1 MNTARIATLYPYFLD
16 ALRQLHTGRSLDDM
30 MATVQLALLLKA
42 SARAGS
48 PNRWVTLR
56 DQDNPIQRFDELGL
70 PSEDELKELVPA
82 RLFDWVYQQQP
93 VQPTCSDDLVGML
106 AEYHAGLGAA
116 TGWRVTANEV
126 MPALQGVPGQPAPTT
141 KRIRGQY
148 ATWTGTEQE
157 LATLLRGLRAFRAK
171 RRKQTRRLIAQLW
184 AYHLTQQQAPQV
196 EALSSLVIGA
206 EGICYK
212 PEPNALTTESVGLEA
227 AADLSAPRQG
237 LLPRLVGKLR
247 RGLAAKI
254 HQVAVATEAVLAAE
268 GGIAA

>member
-1 MNTARIATLYPYFLD
+1 MNTTRIATLYPYFLD

-30 MATVQLALLLKA
+30 LATVQLALLLKA
-42 SARAGS
+42 STRAGS
-48 PNRWVTLR
+48 PNRWITLR
-56 DQDNPIQRFDELGL
+56 DQDNPVQRFDELGL

-93 VQPTCSDDLVGML
+93 VQPTYSDDLTGML

-126 MPALQGVPGQPAPTT
+126 MPALQGVSGQPVPTT
-141 KRIRGQY
+141 KRTRGQY

-171 RRKQTRRLIAQLW
+171 RRKQTSRLIAQLW
-184 AYHLTQQQAPQV
+184 AYHLTQQQAPRIK
-196 EALSSLVIGA
+196 ALSNLAVSA
-206 EGICYK
+206 EGICYEPG
-212 PEPNALTTESVGLEA
+212 PEVLATKSVGLEA
-227 AADLSAPRQG
+227 AADMSTPRQG

-254 HQVAVATEAVLAAE
+254 HQVAIATEAVLAVE
-268 GGIAA
+268 GRIAA